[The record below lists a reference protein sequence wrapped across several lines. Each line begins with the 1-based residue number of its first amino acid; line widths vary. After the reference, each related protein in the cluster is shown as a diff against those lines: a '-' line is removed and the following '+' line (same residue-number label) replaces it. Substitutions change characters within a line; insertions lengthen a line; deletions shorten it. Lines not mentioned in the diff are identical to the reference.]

1 MKIALDLDDTI
12 TACPEFFC
20 EMAAGLRCRGHEIF
34 VLTFRRERDDIVS
47 TLEKMGLQYDEI
59 VNLPADFDMARQD
72 PFLWKASRCRELGI
86 EVAIDDMTDVINCF
100 PSTVFSLLARDPKRG
115 ELFYD

>member
-34 VLTFRRERDDIVS
+34 VLTFRREKSEIVS
-47 TLEKMGLQYDEI
+47 SLADIGFEYDEI
-59 VNLPADFDMARQD
+59 VNLPTDFDVLEQD
-72 PFLWKASRCRELGI
+72 PFLWKASRCRDLGI
-86 EVAIDDMTDVINCF
+86 TVAFDDMTDVVNGF
-100 PSTVFSLLARDPKRG
+100 PASVFSMLARNPDRG